1 MPYFLVNLDTFQ
13 VEFTR
18 CYDGKNFRE
27 DLGSLLFKHLDRN
40 GGGEAQTINAVN
52 VLIFGD
58 IISQPAA
65 PSRLY
70 TEDMGATVLQ
80 PIVEAYLDK
89 YRKTSTKKMHPV
101 CFHFMLEQS
110 SSGRQSC

>member
-1 MPYFLVNLDTFQ
+1 MNLDTFQ

-65 PSRLY
+65 LSWLY
-70 TEDMGATVLQ
+70 VKDMDTSGLPFTL
-80 PIVEAYLDK
+80 EAHPDRYC
-89 YRKTSTKKMHPV
+89 KTTGKVSPAARNS
-101 CFHFMLEQS
+101 LES
-110 SSGRQSC
+110 S